1 MEVFRIR
8 PCYGFSL
15 LLGWDEV
22 VRDGVVIVYLF
33 VGEVEECAVVD
44 ASVASKC

>member
-8 PCYGFSL
+8 PCIGFSL
-15 LLGWDEV
+15 LLGWVEV
-22 VRDGVVIVYLF
+22 VRDGVVIYLF